1 MAEAASDHF
10 ARLGLPRRHALDRDA
25 LEHAYLQRAQQVHP
39 DRFAGGSS
47 AERRVAMEQSAALNE
62 GYRILRDPV
71 RRAEYLCRLGGID
84 LDRSDPV
91 GGAPAMSQAFLVEM
105 IERREAV
112 AEARAAGPAA
122 LDALRDG
129 VEAEL
134 DDALDRAVE
143 ALAQERTLDA
153 ARALVERRYLQRLLD
168 ELDPRDDEARAVEP

>member
-1 MAEAASDHF
+1 LFMSKNIDHNK
-10 ARLGLPRRHALDRDA
+10 ARQGRRGWPVLIVLVCALVLVMLVWAGVGIFGDA
-25 LEHAYLQRAQQVHP
+25 IAPE
-39 DRFAGGSS
+39 
-47 AERRVAMEQSAALNE
+47 
-62 GYRILRDPV
+62 
-71 RRAEYLCRLGGID
+71 
-84 LDRSDPV
+84 DPV